1 MLYPQFAYAT
11 FEMAMV
17 HVARGHLS
25 KAEDL
30 VRAGVVEQDRQVR
43 AGDRFPS
50 IGFHWLLGA
59 LESARG
65 RHAYAIAEFNQELA
79 QIDRR
84 RLYGPEYGA
93 VALVARGQ
101 AELATGQAA
110 QAIAS
115 FQAAR
120 LYVEDYP
127 RAWVGEAL
135 ALAETGDAAAADQA
149 RRHARHAHERFE
161 RTDGT
166 TTRGTPRR
174 AQRRSTATTAAR
186 SAGSITCS
194 PLRREATSAGP
205 CRSSRSS
212 GRCTDCRA
220 SRRSSSGWP
229 ARRNSSNVGLK
240 TRNQRF
246 SGFLRRVSGL
256 ARCGRH
262 IFGGQER

>member
-1 MLYPQFAYAT
+1 M
-11 FEMAMV
+11 
-17 HVARGHLS
+17 
-25 KAEDL
+25 
-30 VRAGVVEQDRQVR
+30 R

-110 QAIAS
+110 QALAS

-127 RAWVGEAL
+127 RAWVGEVL
-135 ALAETGDAAAADQA
+135 ALAETDDAAAADQA
-149 RRHARHAHERFE
+149 RRHARHAQERFE
-161 RTDGT
+161 RTGRHHDAWYAAACAAAVDGNYGQT
-166 TTRGTPRR
+166 LSRLDHLLASARRQPRR
-174 AQRRSTATTAAR
+174 LDRADRAVLPAAAR
-186 SAGSITCS
+186 TAG
-194 PLRREATSAGP
+194 LRDHARAAGGP
-205 CRSSRSS
+205 
-212 GRCTDCRA
+212 GEVA
-220 SRRSSSGWP
+220 GIQ
-229 ARRNSSNVGLK
+229 A
-240 TRNQRF
+240 
-246 SGFLRRVSGL
+246 
-256 ARCGRH
+256 
-262 IFGGQER
+262 